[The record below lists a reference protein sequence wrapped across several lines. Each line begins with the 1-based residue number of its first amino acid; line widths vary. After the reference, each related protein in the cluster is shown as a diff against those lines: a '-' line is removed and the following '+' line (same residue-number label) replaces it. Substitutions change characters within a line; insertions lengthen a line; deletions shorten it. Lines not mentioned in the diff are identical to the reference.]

1 MVIPSSKVIEAYP
14 GIETLLEDP
23 PEKREDRVRMRWVM
37 TLYDPVHHGQGRSVC
52 RCRAWEVT
60 GIDYFYEMEPRMSK
74 KLADD
79 VQGELKYVLE
89 NMEPEEVRRR
99 YERRAQ

>member
-1 MVIPSSKVIEAYP
+1 
-14 GIETLLEDP
+14 
-23 PEKREDRVRMRWVM
+23 
-37 TLYDPVHHGQGRSVC
+37 
-52 RCRAWEVT
+52 
-60 GIDYFYEMEPRMSK
+60 MSK

-99 YERRAQ
+99 YGRRAQ